1 MDCTTGGEPLC
12 SKHGV
17 KGYPSIKYFKA
28 GKPSS
33 IEYNGGR
40 DFASLKTFVEN
51 TFKASCEPL
60 TGKGCNEQ
68 EKRYIEKTKD
78 KSVEE
83 LETERKEKEADLKA
97 MKKERS
103 DAEKEMKDKEKKW
116 KSKET
121 ALNKAIG
128 LLKTFEKAAAK
139 KPKAKKAA
147 AEESEL

>member
-1 MDCTTGGEPLC
+1 VGIFDVDCTTGGEPLC
-12 SKHGV
+12 GKHGV
-17 KGYPSIKYFKA
+17 KGYPTIKYFKA
-28 GKPSS
+28 GKPNG
-33 IEYNGGR
+33 IDYQGGR
-40 DFASLKTFVEN
+40 DFASLKTFTEN
-51 TFKASCEPL
+51 TFKASCDPM

-97 MKKERS
+97 LKKEKS
-103 DAEKEMKDKEKKW
+103 DAEKEFKDKEKKW

-128 LLKTFEKAAAK
+128 LLKTFEKNAAK
-139 KPKAKKAA
+139 KAK
-147 AEESEL
+147 SEL